1 MLSYTGMDSFPLST
15 GSGAPGYICCLT
27 SSSNPWLKISGSV
40 RLVFETK
47 SSLLNAG
54 LVFRMDFRLYQL
66 LSGRFRRMP
75 PILRISAFISDRSEP
90 DRSPGSL
97 DFQPLVKK
105 EGGPSAKCPSASAC
119 TQFPEPRPPYA
130 VGNGSRAGTL
140 LVRYFGVPDRG
151 RLSLH
156 WEVAAIG
163 PLQPK
168 FWKVAELLLADSS
181 RFGRLI
187 PSNARWPRTESA
199 SLKTLGRWVFGANLG
214 LSRKN

>member
-1 MLSYTGMDSFPLST
+1 MPE
-15 GSGAPGYICCLT
+15 CQCL
-27 SSSNPWLKISGSV
+27 
-40 RLVFETK
+40 
-47 SSLLNAG
+47 
-54 LVFRMDFRLYQL
+54 Y
-66 LSGRFRRMP
+66 
-75 PILRISAFISDRSEP
+75 PILGA
-90 DRSPGSL
+90 
-97 DFQPLVKK
+97 
-105 EGGPSAKCPSASAC
+105 
-119 TQFPEPRPPYA
+119 RPPYA

-181 RFGRLI
+181 RFARLI

-199 SLKTLGRWVFGANLG
+199 SLKTLGRWVFGATWSYPEKIKHAPEELV
-214 LSRKN
+214 SRDSSLEVAGCGVPRSSQRHNTNACNV